1 MQNNAPGKK
10 VFRQRE
16 DSTFLNA
23 PIQGEGVALSPPPS
37 HHQTTGI
44 LRPGGVNLVN
54 HS

>member
-23 PIQGEGVALSPPPS
+23 PIQGEGVALSPPLPIIKQLAFFAPAGS
-37 HHQTTGI
+37 I
-44 LRPGGVNLVN
+44 
-54 HS
+54 